1 MGGGDILRGTERGR
15 FNVLR
20 IFALGL
26 FFFIGAACSSEN
38 LLQLHGLA
46 VESDPDYRAIRH
58 GHDATLEQ
66 EIQAFG
72 AMLPSIGIDLASSG
86 NKYGSRVPGV
96 DPTVTPDLSSRFND
110 KHVELTLTQP
120 LYRPELARARTQAEW
135 RNLQSKAELEFA
147 LQDLMVRL
155 SERYFG
161 VLRASD
167 DLENARGE
175 FEAFGKQ
182 LELSKERLEFGLV
195 AITDVDEAQA
205 GYDLARARVIE
216 AENDLRSAHDA
227 LATITGRNH
236 PVLATLRGDS
246 PIDHPE
252 PRSVDAWSAF
262 AADQNLQL
270 MSFRYASN
278 AFEADVRRASAGHL
292 PNLDLIMR
300 RSRDSVNGGQNGPLN
315 VDNTLFGV
323 QMNVP
328 LYHGGQVQSRT
339 REARAL
345 HLASLARLER
355 ERRAILRETRESFYG
370 ISTSIARIDALRQ
383 AVRSAESAVE
393 SISQSYELNLRT
405 SFEVLLAQR
414 DLFRARRDLVGARY
428 DYILGILRLKR
439 ASGALATVDLAKV
452 NEWLETPAS
461 SQGKPASRM
470 AMPDTLAARPVAQRP
485 LPEKPADTDGLVL
498 KTSASMF
505 APKARSSAAPASSHA
520 PRSP

>member
-1 MGGGDILRGTERGR
+1 MVR
-15 FNVLR
+15 N
-20 IFALGL
+20 FALGL
-26 FFFIGAACSSEN
+26 LFFAGAASAAED
-38 LLQLHGLA
+38 LLQLHSLA
-46 VESDPDYRAIRH
+46 VQNDPDYRAIRY

-72 AMLPSIGIDLASSG
+72 AMLPSIGVDIASSG
-86 NKYGSRVPGV
+86 NKYGSTSPGA
-96 DPTVTPDLSSRFND
+96 DPTVTPDVSSRFNE
-110 KHVELTLTQP
+110 KHLGLTIVQP
-120 LYRPELARARTQAEW
+120 LYRPELARARSQAEW

-147 LQDLMVRL
+147 LQDLIVRL
-155 SERYFG
+155 SDRYFG

-195 AITDVDEAQA
+195 AVTDVDEAQA

-236 PVLATLRGDS
+236 PALATLRADS

-252 PRSVDAWSAF
+252 PANVAAWSAF

-270 MSFRYASN
+270 QSFRYASN
-278 AFEADVRRASAGHL
+278 AFEEEIRRARAGHL
-292 PNLDLIMR
+292 PQLDLIMR
-300 RSRDSVNGGQNGPLN
+300 RSRDSANGGQSGPLN
-315 VDNTLFGV
+315 VDNMLFGM
-323 QMNVP
+323 QMSVP
-328 LYHGGQVQSRT
+328 IFQGGQVQSRT

-345 HLASLARLER
+345 HLQSLARLER
-355 ERRAILRETRESFYG
+355 ERRAILRETRDSFYG
-370 ISTSIARIDALRQ
+370 ISTSIARVDALRQ

-393 SISQSYELNLRT
+393 SINLSYELNLRT

-428 DYILGILRLKR
+428 DYILGVLRLKR
-439 ASGALATVDLAKV
+439 AAGMLAAPDLEKV
-452 NEWLETPAS
+452 NAWLETAAS
-461 SQGKPASRM
+461 PEGKLSSRM
-470 AMPDTLAARPVAQRP
+470 V
-485 LPEKPADTDGLVL
+485 LPEKLTERAPLQRSAPAAEAEGIAL
-498 KTSASMF
+498 KRAASLT
-505 APKARSSAAPASSHA
+505 APASTPPGPGPA
-520 PRSP
+520 GAALAQRRP

>member
-1 MGGGDILRGTERGR
+1 MVRNL
-15 FNVLR
+15 
-20 IFALGL
+20 ALGL
-26 FFFIGAACSSEN
+26 FFFVGAASAAEN
-38 LLQLHGLA
+38 LLQLHSLA
-46 VESDPDYRAIRH
+46 VQNDPDYRAIRY

-66 EIQAFG
+66 EVQAFG
-72 AMLPSIGIDLASSG
+72 AMLPSIGVDVNSSG
-86 NKYGSRVPGV
+86 NKYGSASPGA
-96 DPTVTPDLSSRFND
+96 DPTVTPDISARFNE
-110 KHVELTLTQP
+110 KHLGLTIVQP

-147 LQDLMVRL
+147 LQDLIVRL
-155 SERYFG
+155 AERYFG

-195 AITDVDEAQA
+195 AVTDVDEAQA

-227 LATITGRNH
+227 LATITGRAH
-236 PVLATLRGDS
+236 PVLATLRADS

-252 PRSVDAWSAF
+252 PANVAAWSAF

-270 MSFRYASN
+270 QSFRYASN
-278 AFEADVRRASAGHL
+278 AFEEEIRRASAGHL
-292 PNLDLIMR
+292 PQLDLIMR
-300 RSRDSVNGGQNGPLN
+300 RSRDSANGGQSGPLN
-315 VDNTLFGV
+315 VDNMLFGM
-323 QMNVP
+323 QMSVP
-328 LYHGGQVQSRT
+328 IYQGGQVQSRT

-345 HLASLARLER
+345 HLQSLARLER

-370 ISTSIARIDALRQ
+370 ISTSIARVDALRQ

-393 SISQSYELNLRT
+393 SISLSYELNLRT

-414 DLFRARRDLVGARY
+414 DMFRARRDLVGARY
-428 DYILGILRLKR
+428 DYILGLLRLKR

-452 NEWLETPAS
+452 NEWLQTPES
-461 SQGKPASRM
+461 SESKPAARM
-470 AMPDTLAARPVAQRP
+470 AMPDKFVARPALQRP
-485 LPEKPADTDGLVL
+485 LPENPTEPDGLAL
-498 KTSASMF
+498 KTSASIF
-505 APKARSSAAPASSHA
+505 APKARSSPAATSAQA